1 MRAVVAQ
8 AVDMTNQLLALLYK
22 LGTGQDPK
30 QTAQVRGC
38 GRGESGVQPPRRRHS
53 WGALAQP
60 LVLTC
65 VSWPPQAC
73 AALYLVS
80 KVGSWFSFITLS
92 YMGAPPSLR
101 GCTSMARSAECN
113 AHLLPCRLG
122 AQLTLICGA
131 LAPSTRPATVLFF
144 AMPKLYEKNQTEADK
159 LLALASQQMNVLL
172 EKLPKVQKIAKSD

>member
-122 AQLTLICGA
+122 AQLTLICGGPRSLNETSHGPVLRDA
-131 LAPSTRPATVLFF
+131 QAVREEPDRGGQAAGAGVAADECPAR
-144 AMPKLYEKNQTEADK
+144 EA
-159 LLALASQQMNVLL
+159 S
-172 EKLPKVQKIAKSD
+172 